1 MLDGCASSG
10 GASVGANDVK
20 ELCRWSI
27 AGRGGVADKR
37 QGRDVVRSKGPVHVP
52 TEWARESR
60 WRTDF
65 ARLRALRTGALPGS
79 GIHPFQGNG
88 TSSRVLPRLCP
99 DQQGW
104 GRPDRCCKTRPPD
117 ISQFSKPARAAR
129 PRPENHAGSRPDWTC
144 LVKGH
149 DRAAALRALDETS
162 PVWRPAW
169 QGFQGWLCPARA
181 GAGLEIQLTLWMLG
195 FWEWVPAPINLYPAI
210 SAFCDGR
217 DFYSRKRPV

>member
-1 MLDGCASSG
+1 MLDGCTSSG

-65 ARLRALRTGALPGS
+65 ARLRALRTGALPRS

-88 TSSRVLPRLCP
+88 TSSRVLPWLCP

-104 GRPDRCCKTRPPD
+104 GRPDRCRKTRPPD

-162 PVWRPAW
+162 PVWRPC
-169 QGFQGWLCPARA
+169 LARVSGMA
-181 GAGLEIQLTLWMLG
+181 LPGAGGSGIGNSIDLMDTWLAEMRACPHQ
-195 FWEWVPAPINLYPAI
+195 FFPAI
-210 SAFCDGR
+210 RAFCDR
-217 DFYSRKRPV
+217 HDFYSRKRPV